1 MPTTIEIWTSKSFCF
16 VSSLLT
22 EMKCW
27 MPWPHRLH
35 FEVARLKKHR
45 AWEVSDL
52 LLLLLYC
59 HIPPSRGMEI
69 RTLEIVKEQELDNP
83 FFTGQFQDHNILS
96 SWNLQGWWPS
106 TSSCT
111 KTRHFTGHKQIDLQV
126 GRVIAGL
133 NLSQKFDISLTGI
146 LLHLQLNFSFPGGQR
161 VVSSDPSMSAGV
173 LTRLFCHRFAR
184 FPGAVATS
192 YTILLCH
199 VARMMCQLALRTGPL
214 VSHPLYP
221 LPSLPSSHI
230 AQILTA

>member
-1 MPTTIEIWTSKSFCF
+1 MNFQESF

-69 RTLEIVKEQELDNP
+69 RTLEIVKKQELDNP
-83 FFTGQFQDHNILS
+83 FSTSQFQDHNILS

-111 KTRHFTGHKQIDLQV
+111 KTTRFTGHKQIDLQV
-126 GRVIAGL
+126 GQVIAGL
-133 NLSQKFDISLTGI
+133 NLSQNLT
-146 LLHLQLNFSFPGGQR
+146 
-161 VVSSDPSMSAGV
+161 SDS
-173 LTRLFCHRFAR
+173 
-184 FPGAVATS
+184 
-192 YTILLCH
+192 
-199 VARMMCQLALRTGPL
+199 L
-214 VSHPLYP
+214 VSFFTCNLPCSLHPFQVDRELCR
-221 LPSLPSSHI
+221 LIH
-230 AQILTA
+230 